1 MAQCSFAHEH
11 EHGDEYDHDPRP
23 RNDHDHAVPSRK
35 GDGVGRLTQTLAVR
49 PSDHHFGRYRLLEP
63 LGRTGSTQA
72 YKAKSIGVAWFE
84 KQVVVWRINGK
95 GASGGGS
102 QEAMIAEAKR
112 TAFLSHA
119 NIAQVLDVSVDDRDH
134 FVMTEYVTGVSLA
147 SLLAKRALSWPVIV
161 HIAIQTANALDYA
174 HARRDSS
181 QNLLGIVH
189 RGISPHRI
197 LLSTGGGVKLTG
209 FGTTWPR
216 RQELPEYEA
225 RYRSPEQL
233 VGEPV
238 DGRSD
243 VYSLALVLRESLP
256 SDRPIEIDRAL
267 AHALERY
274 PEKRAT
280 AGELSDEL
288 SRAMHEQGEWVGP
301 EDISVS
307 VSASVSD
314 SVRASASVSASVSVR
329 ASGSAS
335 VSSSASVSASV
346 GVRALLSA
354 AHPLEAPGALYAAID
369 RLEVALQPENLDPF
383 EDVEATLALYERLG
397 ELCLR
402 AHAGDRGAPAMIA
415 GLDLAD
421 GVGRD
426 DSAARLC
433 SLLAQLLAQ
442 ADRMDESREWQERA
456 RDLRPWFVPP

>member
-1 MAQCSFAHEH
+1 LE
-11 EHGDEYDHDPRP
+11 R
-23 RNDHDHAVPSRK
+23 
-35 GDGVGRLTQTLAVR
+35 
-49 PSDHHFGRYRLLEP
+49 HFGRYRILEP

-72 YKAKSIGVAWFE
+72 YRAKSIGVAGFE

-95 GASGGGS
+95 GTSGGGS
-102 QEAMIAEAKR
+102 QETMIADAKR
-112 TAFLSHA
+112 AAFLSHS
-119 NIAQVLDVSVDDRDH
+119 NIAQVLDVGKDAGNCYI
-134 FVMTEYVTGVSLA
+134 MTEYVTGVSLA
-147 SLLAKRALSWPVIV
+147 SLLPRRALSWPVVV
-161 HIAIQTANALDYA
+161 HIAIQVASALDYA

-216 RQELPEYEA
+216 REKLTEYEA

-233 VGEPV
+233 GGEPV

-243 VYSLALVLRESLP
+243 VYSLALVLRESLS

-267 AHALERY
+267 KHALERY

-280 AGELSDEL
+280 AGELRDEL
-288 SRAMHEQGEWVGP
+288 SRALHERGEWVGP
-301 EDISVS
+301 EDISASVSDSVSDSASDS
-307 VSASVSD
+307 VSASVSASD
-314 SVRASASVSASVSVR
+314 SVS
-329 ASGSAS
+329 
-335 VSSSASVSASV
+335 
-346 GVRALLSA
+346 ALLSA
-354 AHPLEAPGALYAAID
+354 ARSLEARGALYAAID

-402 AHAGDRGAPAMIA
+402 AQVGDRGAPAMIA

-421 GVGRD
+421 GVGHD

-442 ADRMDESREWQERA
+442 ADRMDESREWRERA
-456 RDLRPWFVPP
+456 RDLQPCS